1 MAFVIYINIQ
11 KIINMFTVKLVKQD
25 GKLVYPN
32 DKSKLNYKLFLDK
45 LPEGQEV
52 EMFIGLTS
60 SDKSVAQ
67 LAKIHAC
74 IRELALESG
83 YTFDEMKV
91 LVKQKCGLAFDG
103 GGAIFF
109 KSFADCSRSELA
121 LAIQAC
127 IEIGELYNIN
137 LT

>member
-1 MAFVIYINIQ
+1 ML
-11 KIINMFTVKLVKQD
+11 TVKLIKQG

-67 LAKIHAC
+67 LAKVHAC
-74 IRELALESG
+74 IRELSLESG
-83 YTFDEMKV
+83 HTFDEMKII
-91 LVKQKCGLAFDG
+91 VKDKSGLYFDG
-103 GGAIFF
+103 GDAILY
-109 KSFADCSRSELA
+109 KSFAECSKDDLV

-127 IEIGELYNIN
+127 IEIGADLNIN
-137 LT
+137 LS

>member
-1 MAFVIYINIQ
+1 
-11 KIINMFTVKLVKQD
+11 MFTSKLIKES
-25 GKLVYPN
+25 GKLVYLD

-67 LAKIHAC
+67 LAKVHAC

-83 YTFDEMKV
+83 YTFDEMKIII
-91 LVKQKCGLAFDG
+91 KEKSGLSYDG
-103 GGAIFF
+103 GGAIVF
-109 KSFADCSRSELA
+109 KSFADCSKNELL

-127 IEIGELYNIN
+127 IEIGKDLNIN
-137 LT
+137 LE

>member
-1 MAFVIYINIQ
+1 
-11 KIINMFTVKLVKQD
+11 MFTVKLVKQD

-67 LAKIHAC
+67 LAKVHAC

-91 LVKQKCGLAFDG
+91 LVKQKCGLAYDG
-103 GGAIFF
+103 GGAIVF
-109 KSFADCSRSELA
+109 KSFADCSKDELV
-121 LAIQAC
+121 LVIQAC
-127 IEIGELYNIN
+127 IEIGKENYGMN